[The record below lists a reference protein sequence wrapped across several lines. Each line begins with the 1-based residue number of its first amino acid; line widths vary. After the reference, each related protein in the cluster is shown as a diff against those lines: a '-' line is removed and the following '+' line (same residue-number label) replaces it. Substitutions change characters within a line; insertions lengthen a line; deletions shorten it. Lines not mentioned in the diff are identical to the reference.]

1 MKHPICIS
9 QPLSFSLERVFVCG
23 SSDGLYLIMEMDSNI
38 SCSPPP
44 PTWPHH
50 FSLLLNVLVLPS
62 EATGW
67 IVSCLLTPLP
77 PLPNTHTHTP
87 SSPLLLLPEKT
98 AAPLQTPVL
107 TAQRGEMESSQPL
120 PQAVLYSNG
129 LHVKSPL
136 QTMVLLCCS
145 QRLSELMCVGCGLLY
160 TVI

>member
-38 SCSPPP
+38 SCRHPPP
-44 PTWPHH
+44 PPFLHQTWPHH

-77 PLPNTHTHTP
+77 PLPNTHTHSVLP
-87 SSPLLLLPEKT
+87 PPPFARENSCPPADSCSDSSERRDGKFST
-98 AAPLQTPVL
+98 IAASCFVF
-107 TAQRGEMESSQPL
+107 
-120 PQAVLYSNG
+120 
-129 LHVKSPL
+129 KWSP
-136 QTMVLLCCS
+136 C
-145 QRLSELMCVGCGLLY
+145 
-160 TVI
+160 